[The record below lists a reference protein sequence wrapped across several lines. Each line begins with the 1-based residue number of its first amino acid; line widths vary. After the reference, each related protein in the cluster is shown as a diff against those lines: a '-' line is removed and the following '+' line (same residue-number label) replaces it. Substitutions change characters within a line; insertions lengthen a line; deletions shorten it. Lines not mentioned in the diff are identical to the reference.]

1 MAYCGAKSPE
11 VGLVGMSSHP
21 GILLT
26 SAIPSYQSSPPFLGK
41 VHFRGDAGQDPLH
54 LLQMDSFTVR
64 KIRSGASRHRS
75 IRTFWGNAPKP
86 LLGWAKTF
94 TLKEGLRRQKKG
106 GGYDFS

>member
-1 MAYCGAKSPE
+1 MAHCGARSPE

-21 GILLT
+21 GIVLT
-26 SAIPSYQSSPPFLGK
+26 SAIPSYQSSPQILEK

-94 TLKEGLRRQKKG
+94 TLKGGFKKAKERRGL
-106 GGYDFS
+106 